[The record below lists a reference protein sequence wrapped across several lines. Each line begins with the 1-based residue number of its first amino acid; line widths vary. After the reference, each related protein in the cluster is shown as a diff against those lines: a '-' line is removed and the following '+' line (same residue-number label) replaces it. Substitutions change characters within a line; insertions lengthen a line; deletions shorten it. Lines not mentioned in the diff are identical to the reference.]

1 MHGAASLSPLRILWF
16 VIINRRGNCGLVC
29 PDEEESKVDVRE
41 TVPPSRRL
49 RT

>member
-1 MHGAASLSPLRILWF
+1 MMSF

-29 PDEEESKVDVRE
+29 PDEDEEVSKVDVRE
-41 TVPPSRRL
+41 TVPLSHRL